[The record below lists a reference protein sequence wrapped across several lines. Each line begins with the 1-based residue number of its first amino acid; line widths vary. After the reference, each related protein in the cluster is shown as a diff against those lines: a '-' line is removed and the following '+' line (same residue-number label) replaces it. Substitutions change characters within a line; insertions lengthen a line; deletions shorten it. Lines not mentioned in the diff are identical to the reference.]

1 MKLALCSTHCHVH
14 DSNCNYYVIQTSAEQ
29 KNEKKLSAIELET
42 WKSMNRQIAFDVLF
56 RMFSDVKAD
65 VHEEVEKDEKD
76 LDAVL
81 ADVNVVDDAAALQRD
96 ANLVALAAARDC
108 VGRRFGVVHV
118 FGDVLK

>member
-1 MKLALCSTHCHVH
+1 
-14 DSNCNYYVIQTSAEQ
+14 
-29 KNEKKLSAIELET
+29 
-42 WKSMNRQIAFDVLF
+42 MNRQIALDVLF
-56 RMFSDVKAD
+56 RMFSDVEAD

-81 ADVNVVDDAAALQRD
+81 ADVNIVDDAAALQRD
-96 ANLVALAAARDC
+96 ANLVALAASRYR

>member
-1 MKLALCSTHCHVH
+1 
-14 DSNCNYYVIQTSAEQ
+14 
-29 KNEKKLSAIELET
+29 
-42 WKSMNRQIAFDVLF
+42 MNRQIALDVLF
-56 RMFSDVKAD
+56 RMFSDVEAD

-96 ANLVALAAARDC
+96 ANLVALAASRYC

-118 FGDVLK
+118 FGDILK

>member
-1 MKLALCSTHCHVH
+1 
-14 DSNCNYYVIQTSAEQ
+14 
-29 KNEKKLSAIELET
+29 
-42 WKSMNRQIAFDVLF
+42 MNRQIALDVLF

-96 ANLVALAAARDC
+96 AYLVALAASRYC

-118 FGDVLK
+118 FGDILK